1 MKKKNLFIA
10 IICLAMATLYGCGSS
25 GNSDS
30 SKDKITVTSSDGK
43 VYESYQECCAANDY
57 EAAHQFLAKLQ
68 NSESEAYS
76 YGEAKEYVF
85 KNEALFLMSQDDET
99 AKKRIIYLLKEEG
112 NNDDHVSMLI
122 DLAIENDDEAFVKKL
137 ANQYSERASKKSLQK
152 LMSYLSE
159 KPTEGNMEFVKNLLK
174 RLGKDSLLFEIA
186 LAEGDIQYIRENA
199 SKNLDLSNTELMN
212 SLARTKDKQI
222 SEIILGL
229 LSEEGKSI
237 PARPAL
243 GMIKSDSYGKLDS
256 SYGYYVSSVENYNDA
271 CRTILDIAVSS
282 KNQYLAQRAVSKV
295 MSNIVYKDLGDWET
309 VVVKS
314 GYSSLYNAYKVTL
327 DNTEANAIKAAYQEA
342 VRSGAFK

>member
-1 MKKKNLFIA
+1 MTTF
-10 IICLAMATLYGCGSS
+10 YGCGSS
-25 GNSDS
+25 GNNDS
-30 SKDKITVTSSDGK
+30 SKDKITVTGGDGK

-76 YGEAKEYVF
+76 YREAKEYVF

-112 NNDDHVSMLI
+112 NNDDHVSMLV

-137 ANQYSERASKKSLQK
+137 ANQYSRASIESLQK

-159 KPTEGNMEFVKNLLK
+159 KPTEENKIFI
-174 RLGKDSLLFEIA
+174 GKLIDKYLS
-186 LAEGDIQYIRENA
+186 
-199 SKNLDLSNTELMN
+199 LSNTAMLEY
-212 SLARTKDKQI
+212 LARTKSKED
-222 SEIILGL
+222 SERILGL

-243 GMIKSDSYGKLDS
+243 GMIKSDHYGKLDS
-256 SYGYYVSSVENYNDA
+256 SYGNYISSVENYNDA
-271 CRTILDIAVSS
+271 CRTILDIAVLS

-309 VVVKS
+309 VVVRS
-314 GYSSLYNAYKVTL
+314 DNGSVYNAYKVTL
-327 DNTEANAIKAAYQEA
+327 DNTEANAIKAAYQQA

>member
-1 MKKKNLFIA
+1 MKRKNLFIA
-10 IICLAMATLYGCGSS
+10 IICLAMATLYGCGSN

-30 SKDKITVTSSDGK
+30 SNFIFTVSKDKITVTGGDGK

-57 EAAHQFLAKLQ
+57 EAAHLFLAKLQ
-68 NSESEAYS
+68 NSKSEAYS
-76 YGEAKEYVF
+76 YREAKEYIF

-122 DLAIENDDEAFVKKL
+122 DLAIENDDDAFVKKL
-137 ANQYSERASKKSLQK
+137 ANQYSERASKESLQK

-159 KPTEGNMEFVKNLLK
+159 KPTEENKIFI
-174 RLGKDSLLFEIA
+174 GKLIDKYLS
-186 LAEGDIQYIRENA
+186 
-199 SKNLDLSNTELMN
+199 LSNTAMLEY
-212 SLARTKDKQI
+212 LARTKSRED
-222 SEIILGL
+222 SERILGL

-243 GMIKSDSYGKLDS
+243 GMIKSDHYGELDS

-271 CRTILDIAVSS
+271 CRKILDIAVLS

-309 VVVKS
+309 VVVRS
-314 GYSSLYNAYKVTL
+314 TNSSVYNAFEVTL
-327 DNTEANAIKAAYQEA
+327 DNTEANAIKAEYQQA